1 MGQGVPL
8 NTGYNADPNNNNNN
22 SNNNNNANNAVQIPS
37 YNHRNPPE
45 LKPIVA
51 ASSSS
56 YAATGTGTGASNS
69 NNNNNNN
76 NSTSPTSLST
86 SAQGP
91 GLGTDHRNNQPP
103 QPTLPR
109 IKSARKDK

>member
-8 NTGYNADPNNNNNN
+8 NTGYNADPNNN
-22 SNNNNNANNAVQIPS
+22 ANNAVPIPS
-37 YNHRNPPE
+37 HNHRNPPE

-69 NNNNNNN
+69 NNNNH
-76 NSTSPTSLST
+76 NSTSRTSLST